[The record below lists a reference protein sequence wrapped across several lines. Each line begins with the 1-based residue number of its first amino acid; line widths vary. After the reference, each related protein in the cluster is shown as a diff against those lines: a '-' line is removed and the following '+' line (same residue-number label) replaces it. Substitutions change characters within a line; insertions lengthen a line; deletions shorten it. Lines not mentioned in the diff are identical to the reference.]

1 MRTLA
6 RAATSSLVALCL
18 ALAIAV
24 VAVAAIGILTT
35 RSAASLGNTLADDEL
50 TTSTV
55 TAQLARSIDA
65 AYAAGEQ
72 AAQAAQPAQRSRL
85 LGSLYTSLLPAVDAQ
100 LFTLEQ
106 LHANDPPA
114 EHADI
119 QLFISQWTAVRDLLS
134 PPDLTVQPAPAQA
147 LAAQL
152 AAAYQPVSAHL
163 NHLFRK
169 ELDDAQADHAAAKS
183 SAAKGTGVLIG
194 ATVLGLAIGLGF
206 LRLGIGRVRRN
217 LAPSQD
223 QAEFADTL
231 QIASDEDEAHRLLQR
246 HLERTLPATS
256 AVVLNRNNSAD
267 RLEAVTP
274 LPSGSPLA
282 GTLRGA
288 EPRSC
293 LAVRSGRAHRQD
305 AAWPGLLSCPV
316 CTAVPGAS
324 SCVPLTV
331 GGEVIGSVLL
341 SRPAPYAEAEE
352 QRIRESVG
360 QAAPV
365 LANLRNL
372 AVAEIRAATDGLTGL
387 PNQRA
392 VNDALKRTFAQAS
405 TVKAPLALLL
415 IDLDHFKQIN
425 DQRGHPVGDQVL
437 ANVGATLRSVLRTRD
452 FAGRKGGEEF
462 AVLLPDTEI
471 DAALEIAERV
481 RVAIAEIS
489 LPGTDVSVTASIGVA
504 GFPAHASTLDRLE
517 RLADAALYLAKRQG
531 RNRVELAE
539 PAAADAPAADTVAVD
554 AAPADTVAADA
565 PAGLPGPRA
574 NGAGPAAAPSDARTL
589 PAVTPGSA
597 CPTGRGRS
605 GCPAWSAGR
614 RPRSSRRCRGG
625 RRWSAAPS

>member
-18 ALAIAV
+18 ALAVAV

-65 AYAAGEQ
+65 AYAAGAQ

-119 QLFISQWTAVRDLLS
+119 QLFIGQWTAVRDLLS
-134 PPDLTVQPAPAQA
+134 PPDLTVQPTTGQPAQA

-163 NHLFRK
+163 NRLFRK

-194 ATVLGLAIGLGF
+194 AAVLGLVIGLGF
-206 LRLGIGRVRRN
+206 LRLGIGRIRRN
-217 LAPSQD
+217 LVPSQD

-405 TVKAPLALLL
+405 TIKAPLALLL

-437 ANVGATLRSVLRTRD
+437 ASVGATLRSVLRTRD

-481 RVAIAEIS
+481 RSAIAEIS

-504 GFPAHASTLDRLE
+504 GFPEHASTLDRLE
-517 RLADAALYLAKRQG
+517 RLSDAALYLAKRQG

-539 PAAADAPAADTVAVD
+539 PATADAVPGETR
-554 AAPADTVAADA
+554 
-565 PAGLPGPRA
+565 AGLPGLSA
-574 NGAGPAAAPSDARTL
+574 NGAGPATATSDARAL
-589 PAVTPGSA
+589 PALTPGSA

-605 GCPAWSAGR
+605 GSPAWSAGR